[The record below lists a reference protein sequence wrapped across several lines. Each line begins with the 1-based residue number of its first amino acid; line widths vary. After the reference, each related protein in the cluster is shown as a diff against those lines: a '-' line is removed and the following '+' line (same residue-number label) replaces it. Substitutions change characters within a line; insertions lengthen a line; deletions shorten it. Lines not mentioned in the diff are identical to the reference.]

1 MKLMKKLLSIVILP
15 CMLFSLLLS
24 GCSTDELQS
33 VKREKVSGI
42 ADLIFSDDGLVPN
55 GELTWNMGTEEFL
68 KRVYG
73 AETMIPGEESF
84 DEQRYFYSE
93 EQNVSTYNPPVVY
106 RVKGM
111 EADAEVIYAF
121 DESGLYMAGYSW
133 TFDKEDQEKAEKCIE
148 LLADELNSDPHIVPT
163 AVEQPD
169 LSQLERALQYSKW
182 SVADAKEQSVEL
194 SVLSHLNTIS
204 VTLTIKA

>member
-68 KRVYG
+68 LRRSPYLLRK
-73 AETMIPGEESF
+73 IPIH
-84 DEQRYFYSE
+84 R
-93 EQNVSTYNPPVVY
+93 
-106 RVKGM
+106 
-111 EADAEVIYAF
+111 
-121 DESGLYMAGYSW
+121 
-133 TFDKEDQEKAEKCIE
+133 
-148 LLADELNSDPHIVPT
+148 
-163 AVEQPD
+163 
-169 LSQLERALQYSKW
+169 
-182 SVADAKEQSVEL
+182 
-194 SVLSHLNTIS
+194 
-204 VTLTIKA
+204 